1 MSTLFEIDKAIEAFF
16 EENVDPETGELL
28 NIEQLDELQLARE
41 QKIENVGLYIK
52 NLEAEA
58 TAVEN
63 QEKIFA
69 DRKKR
74 IRKKI
79 EGLKGFLGYAL
90 DGKPFKTDRVVMSF
104 RKSES
109 VLVKDDY
116 LVPDEYCN
124 ITVVRKPDKK
134 VLKDALKKGKEI
146 MGCELVEKNNV
157 QIK

>member
-1 MSTLFEIDKAIEAFF
+1 MTLFEIDKAIQDF
-16 EENVDPETGELL
+16 EFEVDEETGEIL
-28 NIEQLDELQLARE
+28 NPNALEELEMARE

-90 DGKPFKTDRVVMSF
+90 DGQKFKTDRVEMSF

-109 VLVKDDY
+109 VLVKDEY
-116 LVPDEYCN
+116 LVPDNLCDF
-124 ITVVRKPDKK
+124 TMVRKPNKTAIK
-134 VLKDALKKGKEI
+134 SALKNGEEI
-146 MGCELVEKNNV
+146 MGVELIEKKNV

>member
-1 MSTLFEIDKAIEAFF
+1 MTLFEIDKAIADF
-16 EENVDPETGELL
+16 EFEVDEETGEIL
-28 NIEQLDELQLARE
+28 NPNALEELEMARE

-69 DRKKR
+69 DRKRR
-74 IRKKI
+74 IKKKI

-90 DGKPFKTDRVVMSF
+90 QGEKFKTDRVEMSF

-109 VLVKDDY
+109 VLIKDEYLIPDDY
-116 LVPDEYCN
+116 CEF
-124 ITVVRKPDKK
+124 TVTRRPNKTNLKK
-134 VLKDALKKGKEI
+134 ALKDGKEI
-146 MGCELVEKNNV
+146 MGVELVEKQNIS
-157 QIK
+157 IK

>member
-1 MSTLFEIDKAIEAFF
+1 MTLFEIDKAIQDF
-16 EENVDPETGELL
+16 EFEIDEETGEIL
-28 NIEQLDELQLARE
+28 NPNALEELEMARE

-69 DRKKR
+69 DRKRR
-74 IRKKI
+74 IKKKI

-90 DGKPFKTDRVVMSF
+90 QGEKFKTDRVEMSF

-109 VLVKDDY
+109 VLIKDEYLIPDDY
-116 LVPDEYCN
+116 CEF
-124 ITVVRKPDKK
+124 TVTRRPNKTNLKK
-134 VLKDALKKGKEI
+134 ALKDGKDI
-146 MGCELVEKNNV
+146 MGCELVEKNNIS
-157 QIK
+157 IK

>member
-1 MSTLFEIDKAIEAFF
+1 MTLFDIDKAIADF
-16 EENVDPETGELL
+16 EFEIDEDTGEIL
-28 NIEQLDELQLARE
+28 NIQDLDDLQMARE

-69 DRKKR
+69 DRKRR
-74 IRKKI
+74 IKKKI

-90 DGKPFKTDRVVMSF
+90 QGEKFKTDRVEMSF

-109 VLVKDDY
+109 VLIKDEYLIPDDY
-116 LVPDEYCN
+116 CEF
-124 ITVVRKPDKK
+124 TVTRRPNKTNLKK
-134 VLKDALKKGKEI
+134 ALKDGKEI
-146 MGCELVEKNNV
+146 MGVELLEKNNV

>member
-1 MSTLFEIDKAIEAFF
+1 MTLFEIDNAIAEF
-16 EENVDPETGELL
+16 EFEIDEDTGEIL
-28 NIEQLDELQLARE
+28 NIDALDELQMARE

-90 DGKPFKTDRVVMSF
+90 DGQKFSTPKVAVSF

-109 VLVKDDY
+109 VLIKDEYLIPDDY
-116 LVPDEYCN
+116 CEF
-124 ITVVRKPDKK
+124 TVTRRPNKTNLKK
-134 VLKDALKKGKEI
+134 ALKDGKEI
-146 MGCELVEKNNV
+146 MGVELIEKNNV
-157 QIK
+157 QIR

>member
-1 MSTLFEIDKAIEAFF
+1 MTLFDIDKAIAEF
-16 EENVDPETGELL
+16 EFEIDEDTGEIL
-28 NIEQLDELQLARE
+28 NIDALDALQMARE
-41 QKIENVGLYIK
+41 QKIENVGLFIK

-58 TAVEN
+58 DAVEN

-74 IRKKI
+74 IRKQI

-134 VLKDALKKGKEI
+134 VLKDALKHGKEI
-146 MGCELVEKNNV
+146 MGVELIEKQN
-157 QIK
+157 ISIR